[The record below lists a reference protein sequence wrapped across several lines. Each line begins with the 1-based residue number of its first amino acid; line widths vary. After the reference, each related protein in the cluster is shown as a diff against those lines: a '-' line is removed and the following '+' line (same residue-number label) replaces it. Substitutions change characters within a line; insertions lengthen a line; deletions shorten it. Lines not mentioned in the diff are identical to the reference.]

1 MRNLPTYEKWIAIN
15 EGGWASTK
23 TQGTPLTPKVIKSV
37 VDLMSKISF
46 EFNSHLNEIGLPEL
60 DIMKPIGSGTWW
72 KEDLENQPEKTY
84 GDVDYM
90 VAYPTLKLTSG
101 KDREDEIATVKLYN
115 KELLMFLEADKFKG
129 VDIEES
135 RKSST
140 DSSLKLI
147 LEVDIEGTPGW
158 VQVDMVVTH
167 KEYSDWAVFRMTP
180 IKNVKGFVL
189 GNLYSSFGEVLDL
202 SIQARGVRAK
212 FDGEVMAPYSKRKGV
227 EEKMLSQNIQTFM
240 HDIAKFFWENANS
253 GKPFTA
259 SDTLKNW
266 SGMNPNDPKFEDLCD
281 GINAV
286 ADTLSQLG
294 EFGTTIKYK
303 SKDQFIKAVID
314 QYEKKMMTTYNS
326 SKFDKA
332 QTPAAE
338 AAIKKVRGFIET
350 YVPMAKKL
358 LK

>member
-1 MRNLPTYEKWIAIN
+1 MRNLPTYERWTALN
-15 EGGWASTK
+15 EGGWSSIK
-23 TQGTPLTPKVIKSV
+23 TQGTPLTPMVIKLV
-37 VDLMSKISF
+37 VDIMNKISF
-46 EFNSHLNEIGLPEL
+46 EFNSHLREIGLPEL

-72 KEDLENQPEKTY
+72 KEDLENQPDRTY

-90 VAYPTLKLTSG
+90 VAYPTLKLTSK

-115 KELLMFLEADKFKG
+115 KELLMFLEADKFEG
-129 VDIEES
+129 VDMEETK
-135 RKSST
+135 KSSS
-140 DSSLKLI
+140 DASLKLF
-147 LEVDIEGTPGW
+147 LEVDIEGIPGW

-167 KEYSDWAVFRMTP
+167 KEYADWAVFRMTP

-189 GNLYSSFGEVLDL
+189 GNLYSSFGEVLDM

-212 FDGEVMAPYSKRKGV
+212 FDGEVMAPYSKRSNV
-227 EEKMLSQNIQTFM
+227 EEKMISSNAKTFM
-240 HDIAKFFWENANS
+240 YDICHFFWNQSGTNLSFTDTPIENW
-253 GKPFTA
+253 K
-259 SDTLKNW
+259 
-266 SGMNPNDPKFEDLCD
+266 GMDPNNPRFEDLCD
-281 GINAV
+281 GIIAV

-303 SKDQFIKAVID
+303 TKDQLLKAVID
-314 QYEKKMMTTYNS
+314 QYEKKMMVTYNS

-338 AAIKKVRGFIET
+338 AAIKKIRSFIDT
-350 YVPMAKKL
+350 YVPLAKKL